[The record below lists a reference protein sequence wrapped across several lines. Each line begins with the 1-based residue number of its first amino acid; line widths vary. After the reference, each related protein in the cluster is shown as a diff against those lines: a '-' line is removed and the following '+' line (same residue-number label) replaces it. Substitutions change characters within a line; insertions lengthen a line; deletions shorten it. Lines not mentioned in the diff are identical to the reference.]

1 MCRMAQPGRLSN
13 SGLPEY
19 DRGLDMILAYFN
31 KKEKELEGSVYFLQS
46 HGSVLASLSILITPS
61 SAVQVL
67 RLQE

>member
-1 MCRMAQPGRLSN
+1 MCRIAKAGRRSN

-31 KKEKELEGSVYFLQS
+31 KKEKELEASVYFLQS
-46 HGSVLASLSILITPS
+46 HGSVLTSLSILLTRS

>member
-19 DRGLDMILAYFN
+19 VRGLDMILAYFN
-31 KKEKELEGSVYFLQS
+31 KKEKELEASGYFLQS
-46 HGSVLASLSILITPS
+46 HGSVLASLSILITHS

>member
-1 MCRMAQPGRLSN
+1 MCRMAKPGRLSN

-31 KKEKELEGSVYFLQS
+31 KKEKELEASGYFLQS
-46 HGSVLASLSILITPS
+46 HGSVLTSLSILIKHS

-67 RLQE
+67 CLQE

>member
-1 MCRMAQPGRLSN
+1 MCRMAKPGRLSN

-46 HGSVLASLSILITPS
+46 HGSVLTSLSILLTRS

>member
-1 MCRMAQPGRLSN
+1 MCRIAKPGSLSN

-31 KKEKELEGSVYFLQS
+31 KKEKELEASVYFLQS
-46 HGSVLASLSILITPS
+46 HGSVLTSFSILITRS

-67 RLQE
+67 CLQE

>member
-1 MCRMAQPGRLSN
+1 MCRMAKPGTLSN

-46 HGSVLASLSILITPS
+46 HGSVLTILSILITHS

-67 RLQE
+67 CLQE

>member
-1 MCRMAQPGRLSN
+1 MCRMAQPGRLSK

-46 HGSVLASLSILITPS
+46 HGSVLASLSILITHS

>member
-1 MCRMAQPGRLSN
+1 MAKAGRLSN

-19 DRGLDMILAYFN
+19 DRALDMILAYFS

-46 HGSVLASLSILITPS
+46 HGSVLTSVSILITHS

-67 RLQE
+67 CLQE

>member
-19 DRGLDMILAYFN
+19 DRSLDMILAYFN

-46 HGSVLASLSILITPS
+46 HGSVLASLSILLTRS

-67 RLQE
+67 HLQE